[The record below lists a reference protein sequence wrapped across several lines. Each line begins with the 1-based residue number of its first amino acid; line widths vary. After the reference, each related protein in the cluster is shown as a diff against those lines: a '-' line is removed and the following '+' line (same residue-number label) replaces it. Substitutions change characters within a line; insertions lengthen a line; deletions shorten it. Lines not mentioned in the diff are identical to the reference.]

1 MAGSGTAHLRTRDPH
16 SEGRGALEQHGDNE
30 TDNNDG
36 TGNEVL
42 LSVED
47 LRVEFTTAAGVVRA
61 VSGISFDLLRGETLG
76 IVGES
81 GCGKSTT
88 GRAILRLGEVSG
100 GRVRFAGADILAAPR
115 KELTRLRRR
124 MQMIF
129 QDPVGSLNPRR
140 PVRHLVTEGL
150 AAAGASAERRRERAR
165 AVLDS
170 VGLEYERFA
179 DRLPRQLSGGQ
190 AQRVAI
196 ARALAVE
203 PELIVCDEAVSAL
216 DVSVQAQIINL
227 IEDIKDEFGLTV
239 VFIAHDLGVVRTISD
254 RVMVMY
260 LGKICELGEPESV
273 YASPAHP
280 YTRALLDS
288 VPRSDLRG
296 GFAGPALGGDIPSP
310 LEPPSG
316 CRFRTRCPRA
326 QELCAQQE
334 PQMAQTKTGQYVA
347 CHFPLTD

>member
-1 MAGSGTAHLRTRDPH
+1 MAGSGTAHLRTQD
-16 SEGRGALEQHGDNE
+16 GRPEDQQDQERSTGDAV
-30 TDNNDG
+30 DG
-36 TGNEVL
+36 EVL

-47 LRVEFTTAAGVVRA
+47 LHVEFSTPAGVVHA
-61 VSGISFDLLRGETLG
+61 VSGISFDVLRGETLG

-81 GCGKSTT
+81 GCGKSTA

-100 GRVRFAGADILAAPR
+100 GRVRFAGTDVLAASR
-115 KELTRLRRR
+115 KELARLRRR

-150 AAAGASAERRRERAR
+150 AAAGVPAGRRDERAR
-165 AVLDS
+165 IVLDS
-170 VGLEYERFA
+170 VRLDYDRFA
-179 DRLPRQLSGGQ
+179 DRLPGQLSGGQ

-196 ARALAVE
+196 ARALAVD

-227 IEDIKDEFGLTV
+227 IEDIKADFDLTV

-260 LGKICELGEPESV
+260 LGKICELGAPEAV
-273 YASPAHP
+273 YESPAHP

-288 VPRSDLRG
+288 VPRPDAEG
-296 GFAGPALGGDIPSP
+296 GFAGPALGGDLPSP
-310 LEPPSG
+310 LAPPSG

-326 QELCAQQE
+326 QDLCAQQE
-334 PQMAQTKTGQYVA
+334 PQMSRTDTGQYVA